1 MDLDEAIYGR
11 RSVRE
16 YTSEAVDEQTI
27 RRLIDA
33 AVNAPSATNEQPWTF
48 TVVRDRALLYQISRD
63 AKTYMLPTLPAGP
76 QAERYR
82 LMLSDPQFHVF
93 HHAPVL
99 IVISGIRQGTYI
111 AEDCALAAQNLMLA
125 AYSVGLGTCWIG
137 LAQGYLNT
145 TDGKTALGLPEAWVP
160 VAPIIVGH
168 PKAETPPVARRE
180 PEIHWVG

>member
-48 TVVRDRALLYQISRD
+48 TVVRDRALLDQISRD

-111 AEDCALAAQNLMLA
+111 AEDCALAAQNMMLA
-125 AYSVGLGTCWIG
+125 AFGQGLGTCWIG
-137 LAQGYLNT
+137 FSQGYLNT
-145 TDGKTALGLPEAWVP
+145 PEGKQALGIPETWMP
-160 VAPIIVGH
+160 GAPIIVGH
-168 PKAETPPVARRE
+168 PKMMPAPVARKE
-180 PEIHWVG
+180 PEIRWVG